1 MSGKRTGDP
10 TRSLPMSKHP
20 VSGITRTAIFYIA
33 AALLLYGCGKPMRD
47 YGYISMNPA
56 KGWEKNKELVFTLD
70 MKGDTAH
77 TYAIYFTAEIKNN
90 QRINEI
96 NAFPVEVIF
105 ESPYR
110 ETYSNIISLPINVTQ
125 KEELYRLSKGIMEI
139 EWPYLRN
146 IRNKT
151 DGTWRITIKQTAN
164 PDIYRNITGFG
175 VCYKE
180 E

>member
-1 MSGKRTGDP
+1 MNKESA
-10 TRSLPMSKHP
+10 
-20 VSGITRTAIFYIA
+20 SGIIRTAILYVS
-33 AALLLYGCGKPMRD
+33 AALLLYGCGKPLRD
-47 YGYISMNPA
+47 YGYISMHPA
-56 KGWEKNKELVFTLD
+56 KGWEKHENLEFTLD

-90 QRINEI
+90 PDINEI

-125 KEELYRLSKGIMEI
+125 KEELYRMSKGIMEI
-139 EWPYLRN
+139 EWPYLKN

-151 DGTWRITIKQTAN
+151 DGTWRITIKQMAN
-164 PDIYRNITGFG
+164 PDIYKNITGFG
-175 VCYKE
+175 ICYKQE
-180 E
+180 